1 MNVTRLFSVLY
12 DSIMPNITHIRA
24 LFLLLLLPALIA
36 CSEPV
41 ERSAAPELV
50 GVAQQEEAALEAEP
64 VQGEALPG
72 RLLFVRRGT
81 VWLWEERE
89 GRPLLGEGDAWQP
102 AWSPNGT
109 QIAYV
114 EHGESYSDVLLA
126 DAQGAFVD
134 RLTANRSSA
143 VSHSH
148 ERIYTSQ
155 WAFYPTWS
163 PDGRRIAM
171 AAQYGPPTGSPAF
184 EYTLDLYTL
193 PAAGGRR
200 QQLYTDDNAH
210 VGPMVYDDSGSMLV
224 YTHIGISGESE
235 PQLYRLALS
244 SGVSAPFPGAP
255 IPAYDPVFSP
265 DGSWLAFAARDEART
280 DIWVLPANATES
292 SNATPRRLTDQGTAR
307 APIFS
312 PDGQLLA
319 FLAIPPGK
327 SGFELWVTNV
337 ELGENGTL
345 RTTRPRQITRDMR
358 LDADSGLAWAP

>member
-1 MNVTRLFSVLY
+1 MSN
-12 DSIMPNITHIRA
+12 IIQITHIRA
-24 LFLLLLLPALIA
+24 LFLLLLLLALIA

-41 ERSAAPELV
+41 QRSTEPELV
-50 GVAQQEEAALEAEP
+50 SIARQEEAALEAEP
-64 VQGEALPG
+64 VQGETLPG

-89 GRPLLGEGDAWQP
+89 GHPLLGEGDAWQP

-114 EHGESYSDVLLA
+114 ERGESYSDVLLA

-143 VSHSH
+143 VPHSH
-148 ERIYTSQ
+148 ERIYSSQ

-163 PDGRRIAM
+163 SDGRRIAM

-193 PAAGGRR
+193 PAAGGRQ
-200 QQLYTDDNAH
+200 QQLYADDNVH

-224 YTHIGISGESE
+224 YTHIGINGESE

-244 SGVSAPFPGAP
+244 SGVSTPLPGAP
-255 IPAYDPVFSP
+255 VPAYDPAFSP
-265 DGSWLAFAARDEART
+265 DGRWLAFAARDEART
-280 DIWVLPANATES
+280 DIWVLPANATEG
-292 SNATPRRLTDQGTAR
+292 SNPIPRRLTDQGTAR

-327 SGFELWVTNV
+327 SGFELWVANV
-337 ELGENGTL
+337 EVGDNGTL

-358 LDADSGLAWAP
+358 LDADSGLSWAP